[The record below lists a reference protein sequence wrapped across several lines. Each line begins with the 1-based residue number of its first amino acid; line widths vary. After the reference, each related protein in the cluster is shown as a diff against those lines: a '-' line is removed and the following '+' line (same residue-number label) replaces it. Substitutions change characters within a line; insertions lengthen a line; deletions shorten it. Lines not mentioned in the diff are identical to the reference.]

1 MTTPAKKLTATR
13 KTKQEKPQQGRERL
27 RQFGAAFLDLI
38 STPVKNLKAT
48 RKPAKP
54 QRGRE
59 RLRVL
64 RTVYFDRPA
73 VDAALQI
80 AADQRATQ
88 SEIFRAAI
96 HLGIEQLVAKKDS
109 RNQGF
114 PLLEPSIPD
123 RVRKA
128 VYIDCLDKQVIDDL
142 VAECEEGRREGAYL
156 REALN
161 IGIKKFRKGGRS

>member
-13 KTKQEKPQQGRERL
+13 KTKQ
-27 RQFGAAFLDLI
+27 
-38 STPVKNLKAT
+38 V
-48 RKPAKP
+48 KP

-64 RTVYFDRPA
+64 RTAFFDRPA
-73 VDAALQI
+73 VDAALQL

-96 HLGIEQLVAKKDS
+96 HLGIEQLIAKKDS
-109 RNQGF
+109 RNHGF
-114 PLLEPSIPD
+114 PLLEPRVPD

-128 VYIDCLDKQVIDDL
+128 IYVDIIDKQVIDQL
-142 VAECEEGRREGAYL
+142 VAECGEGRREGAYL

-161 IGIKKFRKGGRS
+161 IGIKKFRKGGRV